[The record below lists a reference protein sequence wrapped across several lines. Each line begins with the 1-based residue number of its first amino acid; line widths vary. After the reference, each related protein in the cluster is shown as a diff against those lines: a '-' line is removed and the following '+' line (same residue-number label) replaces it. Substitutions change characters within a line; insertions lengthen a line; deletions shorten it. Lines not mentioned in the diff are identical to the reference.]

1 MKLRQL
7 TTILVVV
14 LAFTVA
20 SKSAFA
26 QKVQDCHITG
36 NGSYHLITI
45 SINALP
51 AHIAHGDGQPGD
63 PIPNMTGFVFGPNC
77 TPTLAPP
84 PELAMGCYTL
94 VSSIVANGPVDV
106 FYFGPIDILGNTTD
120 YFGSANGTCS
130 GTGSSDTLD
139 GVITAS
145 NATDALNKCD
155 ALQGGAGQ
163 GQVVDLSTGFIPS
176 EPGFWFC
183 EGQLPV

>member
-26 QKVQDCHITG
+26 QKVSDCHITG

-77 TPTLAPP
+77 TPTVAPP
-84 PELAMGCYTL
+84 PELAIGCYEF
-94 VSSIVANGPVDV
+94 VAEVADV
-106 FYFGPIDILGNTTD
+106 FYFGPIDILGNFTFF
-120 YFGSANGTCS
+120 FGSANGTCS
-130 GTGSSDTLD
+130 GTGTPALSQGIIAD
-139 GVITAS
+139 S
-145 NATDALNKCD
+145 NATDAQNKCD
-155 ALQGGAGQ
+155 ALTGAGG
-163 GQVVDLSTGFIPS
+163 GQITDLGSPGIFIPS

-183 EGQLPV
+183 SPGPQ

>member
-20 SKSAFA
+20 SKPAFA

-45 SINALP
+45 SINALSS
-51 AHIAHGDGQPGD
+51 HIAHGDGQPGD
-63 PIPNMTGFVFGPNC
+63 PIPNMSGFVFGPNC

-84 PELAMGCYTL
+84 PELPIGCYEL
-94 VSSIVANGPVDV
+94 VNDPSQGSPSFDV
-106 FYFGPIDILGNTTD
+106 FYFGPIDILGNFTFF
-120 YFGSANGTCS
+120 FGSANGTCS
-130 GTGSSDTLD
+130 GTGTSGLGD
-139 GVITAS
+139 GIIAAS
-145 NATDALNKCD
+145 NFADAVNKCN
-155 ALQGGAGQ
+155 ALAGAGSSP
-163 GQVVDLSTGFIPS
+163 GDLGASSGFIPS

-183 EGQLPV
+183 TGPPQ